1 MTGTEKIGSHSYK
14 IDFTITS
21 SDWVTSGSYKQYT
34 YSYAGIQTGDEF
46 YFSPKDSTVSAIT
59 VDMTVVPGTNNLVV
73 TWLSSTAPTVN
84 ITISGRV
91 WHF

>member
-14 IDFTITS
+14 IDVTITPS
-21 SDWVTSGSYKQYT
+21 NWVTSGSYKQYT
-34 YSYAGIQTGDEF
+34 YAYTGIQTGDEF
-46 YFSPKDSTVSAIT
+46 YFSPKDSTVSNIT
-59 VDMTVVPGTNNLVV
+59 VDMTVVPGNNNLVI
-73 TWLSSTAPTVN
+73 TWLSSTAPTSN

>member
-1 MTGTEKIGSHSYK
+1 MTGTYKIGSHSYK
-14 IDFTITS
+14 VDITIAPS
-21 SDWVTSGSYKQYT
+21 NWVTSGSYKSYT
-34 YSYAGIQTGDEF
+34 YNYAGIKSGDEF

-59 VDMTVVPGTNNLVV
+59 VDMTVVPGDNNIVI
-73 TWLSSTAPTVN
+73 TWLSSTAPTSN